1 METTLR
7 QSLTLLIACSTLGG
21 CKAPSVNLSTSE
33 PIKVDI
39 NMRLDVYQYSSP
51 ASKKP
56 AQGPPA
62 AQTPE
67 ARRRNRMADIQ
78 QFKNERLVGEGHEG
92 LLVIRSKPEGD
103 YGDYVRVTVEEE
115 NADRM
120 DLDEIP
126 RREPKDIP
134 PGNSGQTGRNS
145 GATVPSR
152 ANGSKLPDQ
161 TAHGSG
167 CRRKASSALP
177 GLNRQAG
184 FVLPIC
190 WLRSPL

>member
-39 NMRLDVYQYSSP
+39 NMRLDVYQYSAP

-120 DLDEIP
+120 DLMKSLAES
-126 RREPKDIP
+126 RKDLS
-134 PGNSGQTGRNS
+134 PGNSGQTGRTLAQPFLQGRMDRNS
-145 GATVPSR
+145 RTRRHMEVGAEGR
-152 ANGSKLPDQ
+152 LAAL
-161 TAHGSG
+161 
-167 CRRKASSALP
+167 CRVE
-177 GLNRQAG
+177 QAG
-184 FVLPIC
+184 RFLLPIC

>member
-7 QSLTLLIACSTLGG
+7 QSLTLLVACSLLGG
-21 CKAPSVNLSTSE
+21 CKAPTVNLATSE

-51 ASKKP
+51 TTKK

-67 ARRRNRMADIQ
+67 ARRKNRMADIQ

-92 LLVIRSKPEGD
+92 LLVIRTKPEGE

-120 DLDEIP
+120 ELMKSLAESQKTSLPEIQGKQAELWRNRSFKGEWIETP
-126 RREPKDIP
+126 EPD
-134 PGNSGQTGRNS
+134 
-145 GATVPSR
+145 
-152 ANGSKLPDQ
+152 GSWKWVQ
-161 TAHGSG
+161 KEG
-167 CRRKASSALP
+167 
-177 GLNRQAG
+177 
-184 FVLPIC
+184 
-190 WLRSPL
+190 